1 MMVNVLITGA
11 NRGIG
16 LELTRLY
23 AEAGDT
29 VFAFCR
35 SPQAAENLK
44 ELAGRSGGRVTV
56 HEMDVSDENSIRAA
70 ASAIGGRAVDI
81 LINNA
86 GIKGGTDQ
94 SLESPDTA
102 DWIESFK
109 VMTIGPFRVV
119 QTFLRN
125 LRAASNPKV
134 MTITS
139 QIGAMAWP
147 TGGFYSYAAAK
158 AGVNR
163 VSRALAVDLKDQ
175 VIVNVI
181 HPGWVK
187 TDMGGPSADITVEES
202 ATGIRRVI
210 ASVTKA
216 DSGKF
221 YKWNGEIHAW

>member
-1 MMVNVLITGA
+1 MVNVLITGA

-35 SPQAAENLK
+35 SPETAGKLSD
-44 ELAGRSGGRVTV
+44 LAKRSSGRVTI
-56 HEMDVSDENSIRAA
+56 HAMDVGDESSIKAA
-70 ASAIGGRAVDI
+70 AAAVGDKPIDI

-94 SLESPDTA
+94 SLENSDTG

-109 VMTIGPFRVV
+109 VMTIGPFVV
-119 QTFLRN
+119 VRTFLKN
-125 LRAASNPKV
+125 LKAAKSPRV
-134 MTITS
+134 MTVTS

-163 VSRALAVDLKDQ
+163 VTRALAVDLKDQ

-187 TDMGGPSADITVEES
+187 TDMGGPGADITVEES
-202 ATGIRRVI
+202 ASGIRKVI
-210 ASVTKA
+210 ASVTGA

-221 YKWNGEIHAW
+221 YKWDGEIHAW